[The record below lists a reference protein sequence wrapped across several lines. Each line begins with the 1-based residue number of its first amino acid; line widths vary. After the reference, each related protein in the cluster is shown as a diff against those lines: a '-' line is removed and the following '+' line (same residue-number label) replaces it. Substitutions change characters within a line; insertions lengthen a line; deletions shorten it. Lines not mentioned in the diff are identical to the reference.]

1 MDRMIILAGL
11 LLVIIVGAINRRAG
25 GILGVIFT
33 GGFTYW
39 GLSTIKSGGKLYILK
54 YHLNRETFLIIMVFF
69 LIYNLIMALLP
80 SKGHNS

>member
-33 GGFTYW
+33 SGLTYW

-54 YHLNRETFLIIMVFF
+54 YYLSKETFLIIMGFF
-69 LIYNLIMALLP
+69 LIYNLIMTLLP
-80 SKGHNS
+80 SKSSDN